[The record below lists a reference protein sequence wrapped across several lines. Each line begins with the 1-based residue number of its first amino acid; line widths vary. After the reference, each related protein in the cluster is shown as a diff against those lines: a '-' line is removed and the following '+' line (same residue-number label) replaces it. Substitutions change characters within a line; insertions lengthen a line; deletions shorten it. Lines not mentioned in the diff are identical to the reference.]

1 MPLNNNNNNNN
12 NFIVTIKSET
22 RILYLGGGY
31 IILDRRY
38 ESRQMLHVRTHTRTP
53 HTHTHTH
60 IYVCVCV
67 FNAKISHNL

>member
-1 MPLNNNNNNNN
+1 MPLNNNNNN
-12 NFIVTIKSET
+12 FIVIIKSET

-38 ESRQMLHVRTHTRTP
+38 ESRQMLHVRTHTCTP
-53 HTHTHTH
+53 HIH
-60 IYVCVCV
+60 IIYICVCV